1 MKHSSRSLHLIVST
15 IGHLVRVLVGSRL
28 DLLVPGGTSILLII
42 VVVDVELS
50 ADAIISAATTAAATE
65 RAKKDQ
71 DQEAT
76 QGDQYDRPN
85 RERANA
91 VPPFININRYA
102 MT

>member
-50 ADAIISAATTAAATE
+50 ADAVISASATATAAKG
-65 RAKKDQ
+65 AKKDE
-71 DQEAT
+71 DQEAA
-76 QGDQYDRPN
+76 QGD
-85 RERANA
+85 
-91 VPPFININRYA
+91 
-102 MT
+102 